1 MPNEANALNENHL
14 LSLECRLQKGQSPV
28 YMAHRSRGRQDG
40 GVGFGGHGQASPAW
54 EVREELAFVL
64 GDPEAWNTELGHA
77 HSDRTDN
84 WAKGK
89 ERGSRV

>member
-1 MPNEANALNENHL
+1 
-14 LSLECRLQKGQSPV
+14 
-28 YMAHRSRGRQDG
+28 MAHRSRGRQDG